1 MREIPT
7 RICRLPSALIVI
19 LISLLS
25 VQTLNVIEWWK
36 YLSHCKCRES
46 VFSVWINRL
55 HLLPLT
61 IFGWPACYQSKSSGN
76 DTKRLIK
83 PEFLTHSC
91 AMQCRNFLN
100 QFFLVSCFWFRRRHV
115 CYHVVCDSSCC
126 APKSIS
132 RVRQLSYNGPTI
144 FTGVITL
151 HWRHSH
157 VTIGTTKHVDSSTKD
172 RGPSAITFSMHIWKK
187 KE

>member
-1 MREIPT
+1 M
-7 RICRLPSALIVI
+7 
-19 LISLLS
+19 
-25 VQTLNVIEWWK
+25 
-36 YLSHCKCRES
+36 
-46 VFSVWINRL
+46 
-55 HLLPLT
+55 
-61 IFGWPACYQSKSSGN
+61 ACYQSKSSSN

-157 VTIGTTKHVDSSTKD
+157 VTIWTTKHVDSSTKD

-187 KE
+187 KNNKLETKNDNDDVRYVRYSTTFYTERLRPQFQPLTLLYTNVDRKCAPFLNLRLKNGTRFTYLV